1 MRTELESL
9 IQQYRD
15 VQSGVLWMGANYLR
29 RFNELDERDAFKR
42 PLPDLHSVAEIL
54 SHLSLW
60 RRETILKIET
70 GSGSKTEE
78 CEENWLS
85 NEKLLP
91 LGWAQIRS
99 DYENSL
105 EAIIDLLA
113 DKDDAFLDREYYDTD
128 FKGHYPYRFV
138 LQGMLHHDLYHLGQ
152 IGLILK
158 FLKH

>member
-15 VQSGVLWMGANYLR
+15 VQNGVLWMGANYLR

-42 PLPDLHSVAEIL
+42 ALPDLHSVAEIL
-54 SHLSLW
+54 SHLTLW

-70 GSGSKTEE
+70 GSGSKTDQ

-99 DYENSL
+99 DYDKSL